1 MRPTPPPNSAAAII
15 AALGLAPHPEGG
27 WYRETFRAAGTGRSA
42 VTAIHFLLQSGQTSR
57 WHRVDAAEIWCWHAG
72 APLALGIAPGQGGP
86 PRWHVLG
93 PDVLAGET
101 PQAVVPAGDWQAA
114 RADAGW
120 ALVSCVVAP
129 GFDFAGFT
137 LAPADW
143 QPE

>member
-1 MRPTPPPNSAAAII
+1 MSPLQPARP
-15 AALGLAPHPEGG
+15 
-27 WYRETFRAAGTGRSA
+27 AAGAAPVVPRRGLPDAPLMVEQIR
-42 VTAIHFLLQSGQTSR
+42 H
-57 WHRVDAAEIWCWHAG
+57 VDARVRFRGAKVDAPNTPLEAVDLTLDLRDG
-72 APLALGIAPGQGGP
+72 VLKMAPLALGIAPGQGGP

-120 ALVSCVVAP
+120 AFVSCVVAP